1 MNILIISPGVFPIPA
16 LKGGAVEK
24 LIEMLIKSDKI
35 TQKHNIT
42 VYTVY
47 DTNIEDE
54 ASKIHCDFEYI
65 KTKRMSYQI
74 KRVIRH
80 ILNRFCH
87 KYIGNQYIYEVKKS
101 IEKNKKKYDII
112 IIENEPQYGLI
123 INKVKKNAK
132 MILHL
137 HNDYLNKDVVNA
149 KKIYDVYDK
158 IWTISSFIRERVNK
172 IGKDFKKVKTFY
184 NGVDIERFNFN
195 AKEMLKTREKYDLP
209 KEDFIFMYVGRLAK
223 EKGIGE
229 LVEAFKELHNENAKL
244 LIIGGKQNGQ
254 ERFYK
259 NLKKEISKN
268 QNIIYVGYVN
278 YNESNKIYGIADVGI
293 VPSICN
299 EAFGLTLVEFMS
311 LGKPV
316 IISDRGALP
325 EIAGI
330 EKNTRVAVYNKN
342 YVDNLKNE
350 MKYFLNLKS
359 ENFINIK
366 QQSINRAK
374 KFTKEIYVENF
385 LTLIEEEKNEKK

>member
-1 MNILIISPGVFPIPA
+1 MNILIISPGVFPIPT

-35 TQKHNIT
+35 TQKHNVT

-65 KTKRMSYQI
+65 KTKRISYQI

-158 IWTISSFIRERVNK
+158 IWTISNFIRERVNK
-172 IGKDFKKVKTFY
+172 IGKNFKKVKTFY

-195 AKEMLKTREKYDLP
+195 AKEMLKTREKYDLS
-209 KEDFIFMYVGRLAK
+209 KENFIFMYVGRLAK
-223 EKGIGE
+223 EKGIEE

-259 NLKKEISKN
+259 NLKKEINKN

-278 YNESNKIYGIADVGI
+278 YNEINKIYGIADVGI

-330 EKNTRVAVYNKN
+330 EKNTRIAVYNKN

-374 KFTKEIYVENF
+374 KYTKEIYVENF

>member
-65 KTKRMSYQI
+65 KTKRISYQI

-209 KEDFIFMYVGRLAK
+209 KEDFIFMYAGRLAK

-259 NLKKEISKN
+259 ILKKEISKN

-374 KFTKEIYVENF
+374 KYTKEIYVENF

>member
-65 KTKRMSYQI
+65 KTKRISYQI

>member
-1 MNILIISPGVFPIPA
+1 MNILIISPGIFPVPA

-35 TQKHNIT
+35 TKEHNIT

-47 DTNIEDE
+47 NPNIKDE
-54 ASKIHCDFEYI
+54 AAKIHCNFEYI
-65 KTKRMSYQI
+65 KTKRIIYQI

-80 ILNRFCH
+80 ILNKFSN
-87 KYIGNQYIYEVKKS
+87 KYIGNQYICEVKKN

-137 HNDYLNKDVVNA
+137 HNDYLNEDTMNA
-149 KKIYDVYDK
+149 RKIYDVYDR

-172 IGKDFKKVKTFY
+172 IGNNSKKVKTFY

-195 AKEMLKTREKYDLP
+195 VKEMIEIREKYDLS
-209 KEDFIFMYVGRLAK
+209 KDDFIFMYVGRLAK
-223 EKGIGE
+223 EKGIGK
-229 LVEAFKELHNENAKL
+229 LVEAFNKLHNENAKL

-254 ERFYK
+254 EKFYK
-259 NLKKEISKN
+259 NLKKKIN
-268 QNIIYVGYVN
+268 NNPNIIYVGYVN
-278 YNESNKIYGIADVGI
+278 YNESNKIYSIADVGI

-316 IISDRGALP
+316 IISNRGALP

-330 EKNTRVAVYNKN
+330 EENTRVAVYNKN

-366 QQSINRAK
+366 QQSLNRAK
-374 KFTKEIYVENF
+374 KYTKEIYFENF

>member
-35 TQKHNIT
+35 TKKHNIT

-65 KTKRMSYQI
+65 KTKRISYQI